1 MSISKS
7 IKKLFGKK
15 KPNQSETVQSESNIK
30 SPKSARKPGINRQT
44 SRATYAALKQVGPT
58 PRLLHG
64 AFNESNAKLVTADT
78 PPSGCAANYEHYSN
92 FERKKNVANN
102 TQNAPGRN
110 FGILKPPTQNMGNNI
125 YGQIGSQSFNPTQF
139 NISDTMS
146 DTGGRNSYEFC
157 NIGAGANIPPS
168 QNYQMFH
175 PPRPN
180 SVMRANSMS
189 DLRIGGNRMSGKP
202 ALGANPAQIP
212 RPGSALGF
220 HGSMVNLP
228 GANLQQFGYQTN
240 QHPQMMNHNFLDQ
253 SASAFF
259 DQSALSYQSPQQIE
273 ATIHKMEGFL
283 AMLNSLQSQ
292 TNQVNQPQ
300 GNYPNFH
307 PKFQN
312 RPNLMMRPTVHQVQR
327 SRSTLQPQPDFQER
341 ENRKKKKLRKK
352 ATDQSTSRSS
362 DQSAFDMGT
371 LKKKL
376 EVISQE
382 DSGSDSG
389 AGSGT
394 SSGSDATEKT
404 TEITRGDDVGYFE
417 GSSGNTTPDKQ
428 KSDQS
433 GSDQSAESD
442 SSDSS
447 GDSSDSGV
455 QTPPPQEIKKIKKP
469 KLTGVDLAKFE
480 NLKIGNSEIGNS
492 QVLLRTKSQ

>member
-15 KPNQSETVQSESNIK
+15 KINQSESVQSDSSIK
-30 SPKSARKPGINRQT
+30 SPKTARKPGINRQT
-44 SRATYAALKQVGPT
+44 SRATTYAALKQVGPT
-58 PRLLHG
+58 PRVPYG

-92 FERKKNVANN
+92 FERKKNLNTNN
-102 TQNAPGRN
+102 NQNRN
-110 FGILKPPTQNMGNNI
+110 FGILKPPTQTHP
-125 YGQIGSQSFNPTQF
+125 YGQMATQSFNPTQF

-157 NIGAGANIPPS
+157 NIGPGLGCPPT
-168 QNYQMFH
+168 QNYQMFQ
-175 PPRPN
+175 PPRPG
-180 SVMRANSMS
+180 SAAVMRANSMS
-189 DLRIGGNRMSGKP
+189 DLRIGNPMRSGKP
-202 ALGANPAQIP
+202 LMGVNPGNPQLN

-228 GANLQQFGYQTN
+228 GANMQQFGYHNNPN
-240 QHPQMMNHNFLDQ
+240 QINAQMNQINPI
-253 SASAFF
+253 FF
-259 DQSALSYQSPQQIE
+259 DQSAINYKNPQQIE

-283 AMLNSLQSQ
+283 AMLNSLQGATNMVQ
-292 TNQVNQPQ
+292 TPQ
-300 GNYPNFH
+300 GNYPNFQ

-312 RPNLMMRPTVHQVQR
+312 RPNMMMQRPTVHQVQR

-341 ENRKKKKLRKK
+341 EARKKKKLRKK
-352 ATDQSTSRSS
+352 TTDQSS
-362 DQSAFDMGT
+362 FDMGT

-389 AGSGT
+389 AVRSNSSGT
-394 SSGSDATEKT
+394 ESPETKATN
-404 TEITRGDDVGYFE
+404 IAQSVDVGYFE

-433 GSDQSAESD
+433 SSDQSAESD
-442 SSDSS
+442 SGDSS

-455 QTPPPQEIKKIKKP
+455 QTPPPQEIKKVKKNTALP
-469 KLTGVDLAKFE
+469 KLPGSDLAKFE
-480 NLKIGNSEIGNS
+480 NLKIGSSEVG
-492 QVLLRTKSQ
+492 LLRTKSQ